1 MGMKIWHQSMAVLRD
16 VPNYT
21 AALHRR
27 LPHIVRPDTE
37 VVMHGL
43 AHGTMDKSNY
53 PKEDLG
59 STYLNWVHGN
69 QWIAAAQDAEA
80 QGYDAIVLATIANPM
95 LREMR
100 TLVDIPAVGYG
111 DTAFR
116 MAALYGKRFG
126 LLFFNSV
133 REGFWPDH
141 IAALGVADA
150 FSGVMLAGVTFH
162 EVVAAHG
169 DKAVRAKVVERVI
182 ETGERMVKELGANVI
197 VPGEMPLNL
206 LLADAGVSSIAGA
219 TVIDG
224 LALSFKMAE
233 MMVDLR
239 RTSGM
244 MSSRAGWGHNQPDKQ
259 RVAQVQ
265 EFYGLDKIRGR
276 LASD

>member
-1 MGMKIWHQSMAVLRD
+1 
-16 VPNYT
+16 
-21 AALHRR
+21 
-27 LPHIVRPDTE
+27 
-37 VVMHGL
+37 MHGL
-43 AHGTMDKSNY
+43 AHGTMDNATF

-126 LLFFNSV
+126 LLFFNSM

-141 IAALGVADA
+141 IAALGLADA
-150 FSGVMLAGVTFH
+150 FVGVRLAGVDFH

-169 DKAVRAKVVERVI
+169 DQDGRAKVLERIVAS
-182 ETGERMVKELGANVI
+182 GERMVKELGANVI

-206 LLADAGVSSIAGA
+206 LLADAGISSIAGA

-224 LALSFKMAE
+224 LALSFKTAE
-233 MMVDLR
+233 MMVDLK

-244 MSSRAGWGHNQPDKQ
+244 IASRAGWGHNAPDKK